1 MFSCNLPPPLLA
13 ERPGFLRATAFVAA
27 VVLSVVLWQLTSDW
41 GVAANTKQKK
51 RSDSTER

>member
-1 MFSCNLPPPLLA
+1 MVKDANWKYRDGDIHL
-13 ERPGFLRATAFVAA
+13 
-27 VVLSVVLWQLTSDW
+27 QNQNDW